1 MIRKPVTPMELEV
14 QHTTNSTHNIYGEET
29 CPLYSCT
36 VTASFNLFM
45 KYELEAP
52 GIPSSNRRWFPAHI
66 EIVGTMLNISTFSSK
81 LFLRSAHYL
90 TSTSHSKRLTQS
102 LTLQGAEVGIA
113 SDYKKRK
120 FVIRVRA
127 EAEQFL
133 LEVES
138 LPVLLNF
145 INDLET
151 AIDLSLPLESR
162 KMPRVSRYPR
172 RTPVAIPMQDQPTR
186 AELFRNW
193 IRGIARPICFPPM
206 GVDGTA
212 ITTSLSHVR
221 DTNRSVRSW
230 SFRS

>member
-1 MIRKPVTPMELEV
+1 M
-14 QHTTNSTHNIYGEET
+14 YGEEM

-36 VTASFNLFM
+36 VTASFNLLM

-66 EIVGTMLNISTFSSK
+66 EIVGTMLNISTFSSQP
-81 LFLRSAHYL
+81 FLRSAHNL

-151 AIDLSLPLESR
+151 AIAVALGQIAGERAVDRDRLQGEPTALAEVVVGGVVCAAFRAGTRVRPGHGRMFPRLDSR
-162 KMPRVSRYPR
+162 
-172 RTPVAIPMQDQPTR
+172 AQDPFH
-186 AELFRNW
+186 AAHEL
-193 IRGIARPICFPPM
+193 
-206 GVDGTA
+206 
-212 ITTSLSHVR
+212 
-221 DTNRSVRSW
+221 
-230 SFRS
+230 